1 MDALSRTLRT
11 SRSHV
16 QHWHLRVIGST
27 RVLDESTSGFLAR
40 SVLDMD
46 VREVAHCCAWMVS
59 TSDRDRLRLGGNMLA
74 RRDILAVILFWVEV
88 YMGKGTMQGEWRK
101 ERVPRLD
108 KGRGGLW
115 VVGKRS
121 RLDALRCLGQHSS
134 IRHGYACNAD
144 ADE

>member
-59 TSDRDRLRLGGNMLA
+59 TSDRDRFGQYAGEERHFGGDLV
-74 RRDILAVILFWVEV
+74 L
-88 YMGKGTMQGEWRK
+88 
-101 ERVPRLD
+101 
-108 KGRGGLW
+108 GRGIY
-115 VVGKRS
+115 
-121 RLDALRCLGQHSS
+121 GQ
-134 IRHGYACNAD
+134 RDNAR
-144 ADE
+144 